1 MEQSVNLFLDN
12 NTLTSQNSL
21 THLLDFDS
29 DFNDLTN
36 SIKPSMYYSEGD
48 IIKKLDNKSCIIMS
62 LNCQSLQAKFSQ
74 IKMLVDTFAE
84 NNTPIQVLC
93 LQETWFENSDLI
105 DQGIYQIEDY
115 HFVTQNRY
123 ASAHGGLAFYIH
135 HNWNYKIKS
144 NEIDSPYWEE
154 LFIEVTD
161 HANPKSKFNIT
172 NFYRPP
178 HSAISQLISFIEYFT
193 QKLSSINPRETTLAC
208 GDFNINLL
216 SLDSNDH
223 CNNISGRHLEFWV
236 SSYHNSTNTFIK
248 KQYSY

>member
-1 MEQSVNLFLDN
+1 MEQSINLFLDN
-12 NTLTSQNSL
+12 NNLTSQNSL

-36 SIKPSMYYSEGD
+36 SIKPSMYYTEGD
-48 IIKKLDNKSCIIMS
+48 FIKKLDNKSCIIMS

-93 LQETWFENSDLI
+93 LQETWFENNDLI
-105 DQGIYQIEDY
+105 DLGIYQIEDY

-144 NEIDSPYWEE
+144 NEIDSPYWE
-154 LFIEVTD
+154 
-161 HANPKSKFNIT
+161 
-172 NFYRPP
+172 
-178 HSAISQLISFIEYFT
+178 
-193 QKLSSINPRETTLAC
+193 
-208 GDFNINLL
+208 
-216 SLDSNDH
+216 
-223 CNNISGRHLEFWV
+223 
-236 SSYHNSTNTFIK
+236 
-248 KQYSY
+248 